1 MPQKKK
7 TVSHTKSQVTKA
19 RKRTQ
24 DRVKDRYEFMSEN
37 KDGWK
42 TFAANE
48 ALELK
53 ITEEHVKVALCGHKE
68 LCVVAQ
74 ALRDHFTGFVT
85 DFQVGTNV
93 VNLIS
98 VPTKT
103 ILRFSTS
110 GALAQSIR
118 VWDATKQW
126 KLPPGVYRLLRL
138 SNTYRKSAQ
147 NNRWHK
153 KKKDGKGKKSV
164 STCIRGQMGPMRT
177 GSVCSFTKKV
187 A

>member
-1 MPQKKK
+1 MKTKKF
-7 TVSHTKSQVTKA
+7 VHTKSQVTKS
-19 RKRTQ
+19 RNKTESRQ
-24 DRVKDRYEFMSEN
+24 NEKYEFLCEKN
-37 KDGWK
+37 GWK
-42 TFAANE
+42 YFAANE

-53 ITEEHVKVALCGHKE
+53 ITERHVEVALCGHKE

-93 VNLIS
+93 TNLIS

-103 ILRFSTS
+103 VLKFSTS

-118 VWDATKQW
+118 VWDATKNW

-138 SNTYRKSAQ
+138 ANSYRKSTK
-147 NNRWHK
+147 NNRWDK
-153 KKKDGKGKKSV
+153 KKKNGKGKKSV
-164 STCIRGQMGPMRT
+164 AVCLRGQMGPMRT
-177 GSVCSFTKKV
+177 GTVCSFTKK
-187 A
+187 AG